1 MTHDN
6 LALTPDGLRAYNRWH
21 LILAAALLLL
31 LFLLPALF
39 GIGPGSWRQCGAPAV
54 AAAPAAMATAPAPA
68 PAPTPAP
75 APAEAPKAAAAVPAP
90 SPVKIHFASASTDL
104 PADAAGKLQATVAYL
119 KANPRAVAVL
129 SGFHD
134 PRGNQAS
141 NEELALNR
149 ARAVRAALEA
159 AGIPKERV
167 DMAKPQVTA
176 GSGPNEE
183 ARRVEVSVR

>member
-39 GIGPGSWRQCGAPAV
+39 GIGPGSWRECGAPAV
-54 AAAPAAMATAPAPA
+54 AAASATMVPA

-75 APAEAPKAAAAVPAP
+75 APEPKAAAAVPAP
-90 SPVKIHFASASTDL
+90 STVKIHFASASTDL

-119 KANPRAVAVL
+119 KANPRAMAVL

>member
-1 MTHDN
+1 MNHDN

-54 AAAPAAMATAPAPA
+54 AAAPAAAVV

-75 APAEAPKAAAAVPAP
+75 APAPADAPKAAAPAP
-90 SPVKIHFASASTDL
+90 SAVKIYFASASTDL
-104 PADAAGKLQATVAYL
+104 PADAAGKLQAIADHL
-119 KANPRAVAVL
+119 KANPQAMAVL

-159 AGIPKERV
+159 AGIPRERV

>member
-1 MTHDN
+1 MNHDN
-6 LALTPDGLRAYNRWH
+6 LALMPDGLRAYNRWH

-39 GIGPGSWRQCGAPAV
+39 GIGPGSWQQCGAPAV
-54 AAAPAAMATAPAPA
+54 AAAPAATVVPA
-68 PAPTPAP
+68 PAPTPA
-75 APAEAPKAAAAVPAP
+75 EAPKAATAAPAP
-90 SPVKIHFASASTDL
+90 STVKIHFASASTDL
-104 PADAAGKLQATVAYL
+104 PADATGKLQAIVAYL
-119 KANPRAVAVL
+119 KDNPRAMVVL

-149 ARAVRAALEA
+149 ARAVRAALDA